1 MRGISPDDPDPCVR
15 IVAVMQPL
23 PFSRT
28 ASARAILVLGVLLSA
43 LAALLVSPPAQA
55 QQPDPSHDYYQI
67 PKGCAG
73 PARTAPQVPKGCRL
87 NRQDWVPGRATVV
100 LWGDSHAWQNIPAL
114 KKAARAADVNLTA
127 FVMGKC
133 PPSKIRIQSRYPG
146 QCERS
151 NALALEYVRTTSRR
165 HPVQVILG
173 SHWAG
178 FAQKVAEFERT
189 GVPPAGYN
197 DFDMRM
203 LALFR
208 DRTPKL
214 FPALLNT
221 RAHLAVIGQT
231 ATCEKSR
238 LGAPLHCTLPRSE
251 AILHETR
258 TRKALARVS
267 DNAPQ
272 IDLNPL
278 FCGPAKCR
286 GQVDDDYV
294 FWDWG
299 HLSKTVN
306 SQMAGYF
313 KPLLHDL
320 RD

>member
-1 MRGISPDDPDPCVR
+1 
-15 IVAVMQPL
+15 MQPL
-23 PFSRT
+23 PPFRP
-28 ASARAILVLGVLLSA
+28 ASARVILVLGVLLAA
-43 LAALLVSPPAQA
+43 LAPLLVNPPAQA
-55 QQPDPSHDYYQI
+55 HQPDPSHDYYVI
-67 PKGCAG
+67 PQGCAG
-73 PARTAPQVPKGCRL
+73 PARTAPQVPNGCRL
-87 NRQDWVPGRATVV
+87 NRKDWVPGRPTVV

-114 KKAARAADVNLTA
+114 KKAASAEGVNLTA

-133 PPSKIRIQSRYPG
+133 PPSKIRIQNRYPG

-151 NALALEYVRTTSRR
+151 NALALEYVRETSRR

-178 FAQKVAEFERT
+178 WLEKVAEFEDT
-189 GVPPAGYN
+189 GVPPEGWD

-214 FPALLNT
+214 FPALLRT
-221 RAHLAVIGQT
+221 RARLAVIGQT
-231 ATCEKSR
+231 ATCEKSTK
-238 LGAPLHCTLPRSE
+238 GAPLWCSLPRSE
-251 AILHETR
+251 AILHETQ
-258 TRKALARVS
+258 TRRVLARVS
-267 DNAPQ
+267 HNAPQ

-278 FCGPAKCR
+278 FCGPARCR

-299 HLSKTVN
+299 HLSKSVN
-306 SQMAGYF
+306 YRMAKYF
-313 KPLLHDL
+313 KPLLRDL